1 MIKKFFEINK
11 SWSQGI
17 DRIFVRSR
25 ATVLREEFLENLP
38 ADAVV
43 ADVGGGKKP
52 IFLVEGRDKHS
63 VSAYEG
69 FDIDLDELK
78 QAEDLYHAI
87 HVIDLT
93 KPVDAACLGRFTHIF
108 CISTLEHV
116 TDDKVAMQNLAGM
129 LQDGGKIYIKV
140 PYKYAIFAMLNT
152 VMPQE
157 LKRKILHYIF
167 PNKIGDGFPVYYM
180 GCRLSAMKDNGHAN
194 GLRISRT
201 NKHYTSTYFMFFLP
215 FYLIWRVATVVQLA
229 IDQDYCESFE
239 VVLEKQGDA
248 S

>member
-1 MIKKFFEINK
+1 MIKKFLELNK

-17 DRIFVRSR
+17 DRLFVQSR
-25 ATVLREEFLENLP
+25 GTVLREEFLENLP

-52 IFLVEGRDKHS
+52 IFLVEGRDKDD

-93 KPVDAACLGRFTHIF
+93 KPIDKAYRGRFTHIF
-108 CISTLEHV
+108 CINTLEHV
-116 TDDKVAMQNLAGM
+116 AEDKVAMQNLAAM
-129 LQDGGKIYIKV
+129 LQDGGKLYIKV
-140 PYKYAIFAMLNT
+140 PYKYAIFAILNR
-152 VMPQE
+152 VIPQE
-157 LKRKILHYIF
+157 MKKKILHYIF
-167 PNKIGDGFPVYYM
+167 PNKIGDGFPAYYM
-180 GCRLSAMKDNGHAN
+180 GCSLAAVEENGHAY
-194 GLRISRT
+194 GLGIKET

-215 FYLIWRVATVVQLA
+215 FYLIWRLATVFQSRF
-229 IDQDYCESFE
+229 DRGYCESFE
-239 VVLEKQGDA
+239 VVLAKQGDA
-248 S
+248 I